1 MSVAAVK
8 MEDDLDWSE
17 SQKGFVLSAFYW
29 GYTIGQIP
37 ASRFC
42 QLYGA
47 KWIFGLSVLIP
58 SALTLLVPVACR
70 SSYGMALFI
79 RVIIG
84 FFESATFPAVFHFFP
99 IWVPLSEKTFMI
111 PFIVSGMYMGEI
123 IGFSLSG
130 ALAGSTMMVNGEDWG
145 GWPSIFYVFGAC
157 GLIWFPFWAYAAHES
172 PAVHPYITKEE
183 VLLINR
189 GKDLPYDAADR
200 DSDESQNDN
209 LRPLMY
215 DQSAEAEPSDYT
227 VAEVNGNKTRSSVG
241 SALSRSSTATS
252 DPIDLEARAVH
263 SPLVGRATAAPVLT
277 SSAARAASADRM
289 SNLSKE
295 EWQVFPDDMYALTNN
310 KYTKAELTART
321 PWMAFLTDPVAR
333 ALLVCAF
340 VYGWIGFTLLSEM
353 PSYLADILDFDLGSA
368 GIFCIFPYLALF
380 FSTLLFARGFDYM
393 QREKSWE
400 VNTVRVTAMFIT
412 YMGSALGLIVCGF
425 LDAKYAAYTFMVL
438 TQVFY
443 AAAQS
448 GLGCIWSDV
457 APLYSSSLNS
467 LANTI
472 GAVAG
477 IVGPI
482 VVSAFVEAWP
492 GVWGWRMAF
501 LLTGGMCTVAMTLW
515 YKYIKSEIRPELN
528 TPAPLRT
535 DVL

>member
-1 MSVAAVK
+1 M
-8 MEDDLDWSE
+8 
-17 SQKGFVLSAFYW
+17 GFCTLFQSAFYW

-189 GKDLPYDAADR
+189 GKKRINEMAVVSSMFGLCTDCSLLYDLFFIPAGKDLPYDAADR

-321 PWMAFLTDPVAR
+321 PWKAFLTDPVAR

-340 VYGWIGFTLLSEM
+340 VYVSHHHYHACSVFL
-353 PSYLADILDFDLGSA
+353 F
-368 GIFCIFPYLALF
+368 FLF
-380 FSTLLFARGFDYM
+380 FSYLSLVYFFHA
-393 QREKSWE
+393 
-400 VNTVRVTAMFIT
+400 
-412 YMGSALGLIVCGF
+412 GLDRF
-425 LDAKYAAYTFMVL
+425 HSTFRDAVL
-438 TQVFY
+438 
-443 AAAQS
+443 
-448 GLGCIWSDV
+448 SD
-457 APLYSSSLNS
+457 
-467 LANTI
+467 
-472 GAVAG
+472 
-477 IVGPI
+477 
-482 VVSAFVEAWP
+482 
-492 GVWGWRMAF
+492 
-501 LLTGGMCTVAMTLW
+501 
-515 YKYIKSEIRPELN
+515 
-528 TPAPLRT
+528 
-535 DVL
+535 